1 MLWISF
7 SNYFSGTVPNDTAA
21 RYMIQVPSRDQYEA
35 IPHLVPY
42 GSFVTPHNS
51 GIKSLLDVQN
61 CTYTSERCEINKR
74 EVIDHWSEDIHRW
87 RGRCSS
93 LDGVVTG
100 VGSADW
106 LDILR
111 STRGRFSRLA
121 IRGRFASLENWL
133 EIARAVGP
141 LYLCTLQPH
150 SCPLLLCPCLFNQF
164 VTTLPRGYV
173 ESSKTR
179 ACCPKCYNVYPQE
192 ECVVNLASGQQESRL
207 Y

>member
-100 VGSADW
+100 PLTDWTSSDQHEAGSLGW
-106 LDILR
+106 QYEEGSLHLR
-111 STRGRFSRLA
+111 TGWRSPERWVHSTCA
-121 IRGRFASLENWL
+121 HCSLTRVL
-133 EIARAVGP
+133 FYCVHV
-141 LYLCTLQPH
+141 CST
-150 SCPLLLCPCLFNQF
+150 SLLLPYPGAMLRVVKQELAAQS
-164 VTTLPRGYV
+164 VTMFTH
-173 ESSKTR
+173 K
-179 ACCPKCYNVYPQE
+179 KNV
-192 ECVVNLASGQQESRL
+192 S
-207 Y
+207 